1 MRLIVTSDD
10 SKVKNT
16 GLTSSLLILAR
27 LFLRLG
33 LTAFGGPAAHIAMMQ
48 NEVVKRR
55 GWMTEEEFLDLLSAC
70 NLIPGPNSTELAIHI
85 GYRQGGWPGLIVAG
99 LCFILPAVLM
109 VFGIAY
115 AYVRFS
121 QLPAV
126 GHVLDGI
133 KPIIVAIIVQA
144 LWSLSKSAL
153 KSKFHSLLGLAVL
166 IGCFC
171 TGNEFALLLCGGI
184 FSLLWAARPQPVQLG
199 RPRVL
204 LGTLL
209 ALFVLAGVAIFLGES
224 NVNPT
229 SGQSVP
235 YSTGSLFWYFVK
247 IGSVLYG
254 SGYVLLA
261 FLRADLVEHWHW
273 LTPAQLLD
281 AAAVG
286 QVTPGP
292 VFTTATFIGYLL
304 GSMPGAIVATIGIF
318 LPAFFFVAITGP
330 FVHRLRKSKIAAA
343 TLDGINVASLA
354 LMAFVTIELAKYS
367 LHRPIFIVEAAFAA
381 FILWKFNINPTWLIL
396 LGGIVG
402 WMVN

>member
-1 MRLIVTSDD
+1 MTSDD
-10 SKVKNT
+10 GKVKDT
-16 GLTSSLLILAR
+16 SSTSSLLILAR

-133 KPIIVAIIVQA
+133 KPIIVAIIIQA
-144 LWSLSKSAL
+144 VWSLSKSAL

-184 FSLLWAARPQPVQLG
+184 FSLLWAARPQSVQLG
-199 RPRVL
+199 RLRVL

-209 ALFVLAGVAIFLGES
+209 ALVVLAGVAIFLGDS

-235 YSTGSLFWYFVK
+235 YGTGSLFWYFVK